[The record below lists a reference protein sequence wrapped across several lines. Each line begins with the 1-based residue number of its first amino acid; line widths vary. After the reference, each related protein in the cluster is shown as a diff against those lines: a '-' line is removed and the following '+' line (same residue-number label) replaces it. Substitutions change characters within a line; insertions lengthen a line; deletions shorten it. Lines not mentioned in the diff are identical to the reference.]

1 MNPARNKSASP
12 NRAQPGTSPAR
23 TKSASPSGRSRRGSM
38 NNALHNLKLD
48 DNNDGTREKGTTVRN
63 TLTVNIDT
71 INSGPLTPGPSSP
84 KPGDTY
90 PGSGKRGIPQDGVA
104 WRDHLSNKRYHNAG
118 INHNA
123 INNQDRCAKETTT
136 SEMSSSFIKLGRVL
150 RCWALVFLTEAF
162 ILGDGEKKIEQKID
176 TRTPNTVIFTFNK
189 EDHTLA
195 NMLRE
200 KLLENSHVMFAAY
213 KVPHPLFAS
222 FELRIQT
229 DGDITPKEALIA
241 SSKEIIK
248 ELDVLKHRF
257 KKEYD
262 LRKMVGNVG
271 QNGA

>member
-1 MNPARNKSASP
+1 MDDTSAASPNPAQPNMNPARNKSASP

-123 INNQDRCAKETTT
+123 INNQD
-136 SEMSSSFIKLGRVL
+136 S
-150 RCWALVFLTEAF
+150 TEAF

-241 SSKEIIK
+241 SSKEVIK